1 MAAPGFVHLHLHT
14 QYSLLDGAIRLPDLF
29 HRLPELGQTA
39 VAMTD
44 HGVMYGIIDFYKRAR
59 DAKIKP
65 ILGCEVYV
73 APGDRRDK
81 TRRGAGHL
89 VLLAENLEGY
99 RNLVY
104 LVSQAHL
111 EGFFYHPRIDR
122 PLLGERSAG
131 LIGLSA
137 CVGGDV
143 ARAVIEQGEEEGERV
158 ALAYRDLFPAGNWFL
173 EVQHT
178 GYPGQEELNER
189 LRRIS
194 NRTGI
199 PLVATNDAHYLYRED
214 AAAHDILMRIQE
226 GKTIRDQINL
236 KHSELALYLRSGDE
250 MREALPDYVDAVER
264 TVEIADRCNLEL
276 PLGKA
281 MLPDYPVPD
290 GETRETFLARL
301 TEEGLQRRFFELQR
315 DGHAFDETK
324 YRARVAHEM
333 KIICE
338 KGYAGYF
345 LIVQDFIRHARDEG
359 IPVGPGRGSGA
370 GSLVAY
376 CLRITDINPMRFELI
391 FERFLNPM
399 RPSMPDF
406 DVDFC
411 KERRDEVIA
420 YVSKKYGEDRVGQI
434 ATFHQI
440 KSRSAVK
447 DVGRVLEV
455 PFLERDRLSKLIPP
469 PSPGEPGSIAQA
481 LEAEPRLK
489 QEYDRDP
496 NVRRLLD
503 FSGRLEGLH
512 RHADQ
517 HAAGV
522 VIAPGP
528 LWELVPVFRSKDGV
542 LVAQYDMNAVEA
554 VGLVKFDFLG
564 LKNLTTIDRAT
575 KLIRRRPGL
584 EQFDINGVPLEDAAA
599 FELMTSG
606 HTLGVFQLES
616 RGFRE
621 LLKRLKP
628 DRIEDIVAAVA
639 IYRPGPLG
647 VGADEQYIR
656 RKHGQEGIT
665 CLHEILGE
673 VCRETYGV
681 LLYQEQVMQ
690 IAVQMAG
697 YSLGEADQLRKAM
710 GKKKKDVMEKSRE
723 PFVEGARKRGVE
735 PGVAQRVFED
745 LAQFAE
751 YAFNKSHSAAYAVI
765 AYQTAW
771 LKAHH
776 PVEFLAALLTCD
788 RDDTDR
794 VVRYISEARSR
805 GIQVLNPEIN
815 ESQVDFDVIA
825 PAPGAAPD
833 RIRFGLGAVRGVGGA
848 ALDAILAARQAGPFQ
863 DLFDFAGR
871 VDPRPVNRGVLEA
884 LIKSGAFDELGR
896 RAGVTRAAMFA
907 SIDRVLEFG
916 RSRQRDRDVGQTALF
931 DAFLQGGGAPAAGAP
946 ADGGPPADAGYAAA
960 EAWDELALLRFER
973 EAIGAYLSGHPLHRY
988 VEDLKRHATV
998 PAAEVE
1004 DQGLG
1009 AEVRVGGMAENLVER
1024 LNKKTGRRTAVFMLE
1039 DLTGAVEV
1047 FVPPQALEK
1056 VEAALHSGLALLCRG
1071 RVESASFRDP
1081 NRGGGGDDGE
1091 DEALR
1096 FVLQDAATFEQV
1108 RLEQTRV
1115 VHLHIDSTKLH
1126 DGAFDRLRA
1135 LLEQSRGSCA
1145 TVLHVRVA
1153 NRGETVIALPD
1164 RYRVSPT
1171 DTLLLAVAREFGPG
1185 SLVCQ

>member
-1 MAAPGFVHLHLHT
+1 MSGPAFVHLHLHT
-14 QYSLLDGAIRLPDLF
+14 QYSLLDGAIRLDDLF
-29 HRLPELGQTA
+29 RRLPEIGQDA

-59 DAKIKP
+59 AAGIKP
-65 ILGCEVYV
+65 ILGCEMYV
-73 APGDRRDK
+73 APGDRRDR

-89 VLLAENLEGY
+89 VLLAENLQGY

-111 EGFFYHPRIDR
+111 EGFFYHPRIDK

-131 LIGLSA
+131 LIGLSG

-143 ARAVIEQGEEEGERV
+143 ARAVMEQGEVEGERV
-158 ALAYRDLFPAGNWFL
+158 ALEYRDLFPAGNWFL
-173 EVQHT
+173 EVQNT
-178 GYPGQEELNER
+178 GYPGQEALNER

-214 AAAHDILMRIQE
+214 AAVHDILMRIQE
-226 GKTIRDQINL
+226 GKTIRDPVNL
-236 KHSELALYLRSGDE
+236 RHSELLLYLRSAEE
-250 MREALPDYVDAVER
+250 MHEALPDYPDAIER
-264 TVEIADRCNLEL
+264 SAEIADRCDVEL
-276 PLGKA
+276 PLGRA
-281 MLPDYPVPD
+281 MLPDFPVPE
-290 GETRETFLARL
+290 GETGESYLARL
-301 TEEGLQRRFFELQR
+301 AQEGLRRRFEEARRAGRSL
-315 DGHAFDETK
+315 DEAK
-324 YRARVAHEM
+324 YRERVEHEL

-345 LIVQDFIRHARDEG
+345 LIVQDFIRYARERG

-376 CLRITDINPMRFELI
+376 CLRITDIDPMRFGLI

-399 RPSMPDF
+399 RPTMPDF

-420 YVSKKYGEDRVGQI
+420 YVSRKYGEDRVGQI

-469 PSPGEPGSIAQA
+469 PAPGEVGSIARA
-481 LEAEPRLK
+481 LELEPRLR
-489 QEYDRDP
+489 QEYERDP

-503 FSGRLEGLH
+503 FSARLEGLH
-512 RHADQ
+512 RHAGQ

-528 LWELVPVFRSKDGV
+528 LWEIVPVFRSKDGV
-542 LVAQYDMNAVEA
+542 LVAQYDMNGVEA

-564 LKNLTTIDRAT
+564 LKNLTAIDRAIQ
-575 KLIRRRPGL
+575 LIRRRPGL
-584 EQFDINGVPLEDAAA
+584 ESFDIHAVPLDDPAA
-599 FELMTSG
+599 FQVMTSG

-621 LLKRLKP
+621 LLRRLRP

-647 VGADEQYIR
+647 EHADEKYIR
-656 RKHGQEGIT
+656 RKHGQEPVT
-665 CLHEILGE
+665 CLHEIVAE
-673 VCRETYGV
+673 VCAETYGV

-690 IAVQMAG
+690 IAVRMAG

-710 GKKKKDVMEKSRE
+710 GKKKKDVMEQSRE
-723 PFVEGARKRGVE
+723 PFVRGARERGIDE
-735 PGVAQRVFED
+735 GIALRVFEE

-794 VVRYISEARSR
+794 VVRYISEARAL
-805 GIQVLNPEIN
+805 GIQVLNPDIN
-815 ESQVDFDVIA
+815 ESQTDFDVLA
-825 PAPGAAPD
+825 PEPGAPPD

-848 ALDAILAARQAGPFQ
+848 ALDAILTARRDGPFQ

-884 LIKSGAFDELGR
+884 LVKAGAFDALGR
-896 RAGVTRAAMFA
+896 RAGLSRAAMFA
-907 SIDRVLEFG
+907 SIDRALEFG

-931 DAFLQGGGAPAAGAP
+931 DAFLQNGATPPAAP
-946 ADGGPPADAGYAAA
+946 PSTPDGGYAAA
-960 EAWDELALLRFER
+960 EAWDETTLLRFER

-988 VEDLKRHATV
+988 EEDLRRHETI

-1004 DQGLG
+1004 EQGAG

-1024 LNKKTGRRTAVFMLE
+1024 LHKKTGRRTAVFLLE
-1039 DLTGAVEV
+1039 DRTGAVEV
-1047 FVPPQALEK
+1047 FVPPQVLEK
-1056 VEAALHSGLALLCRG
+1056 VEPALRSGQALLCRG
-1071 RVESASFRDP
+1071 RIESASFRDP
-1081 NRGGGGDDGE
+1081 NRSGGDEE
-1091 DEALR
+1091 DETLR

-1108 RLEQTRV
+1108 RLEQARV
-1115 VHLHIDSTKLH
+1115 VHLHVDSAGLR
-1126 DGAFDRLRA
+1126 DGALDRLRA
-1135 LLEQSRGSCA
+1135 LLDRNRGSCA
-1145 TVLHVRVA
+1145 AVLHVRVP
-1153 NRGETVIALPD
+1153 NRGEAILALPD
-1164 RYRVSPT
+1164 RWRVSPT
-1171 DTLLLAVAREFGPG
+1171 DAFLLGVSREFGPG
-1185 SLVCQ
+1185 SVTWQ